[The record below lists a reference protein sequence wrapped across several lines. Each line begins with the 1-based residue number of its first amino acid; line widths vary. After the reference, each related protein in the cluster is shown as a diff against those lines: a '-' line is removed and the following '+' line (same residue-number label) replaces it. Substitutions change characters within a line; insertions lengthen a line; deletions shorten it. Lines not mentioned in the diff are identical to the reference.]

1 MDREGFGPWA
11 DFCRIMLFADSLIYT
26 AALLPL
32 LWVPRARV
40 LLLRTQ
46 ALTILR
52 VFKLI
57 TTPLETLVVVHG
69 IFGLGFRYKSRPPAR
84 TKMLGSRSTQNASN
98 SNQLA
103 SQSAVGS
110 ETEEEAEGEER
121 MLQEFAKDQVNM
133 VMLWTL

>member
-84 TKMLGSRSTQNASN
+84 TKMLGNRNQNASN
-98 SNQLA
+98 SSQLA

-110 ETEEEAEGEER
+110 ETEEEAEEQER